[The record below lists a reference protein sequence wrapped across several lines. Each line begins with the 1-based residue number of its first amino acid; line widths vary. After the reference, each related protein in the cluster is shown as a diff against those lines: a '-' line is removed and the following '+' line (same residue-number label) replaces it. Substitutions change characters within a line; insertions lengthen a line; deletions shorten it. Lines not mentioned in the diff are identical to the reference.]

1 MPRSKS
7 SKSSQQTK
15 SSSPVV
21 KADKSIFVRAKDYV
35 IDAGKRRYGGKDAMK
50 NIVHDIG
57 ILKTVLNTELKH
69 VRNLQ
74 GATTCNTTTSVVGGN
89 NSILPI
95 AAGTDNS
102 QRTGRSIKLHHMDLI
117 LRFDWYGGST
127 GVVGTQVFRWFV
139 VLCKDLNS
147 SNTSTAISNFLDV
160 DPNSNY
166 TPHSMRNIDLH
177 DQFRVLADG
186 VVELDMYASFTSGV
200 NGQLTR
206 LIPSTIPLGMHQT
219 FSNTTS
225 ASCESNYLQIF
236 VVGLN
241 TGGTGTVSTVSWVSQ
256 TYFVDN

>member
-1 MPRSKS
+1 MPRSK
-7 SKSSQQTK
+7 T
-15 SSSPVV
+15 SSSLKQTSSSSGVT

-35 IDAGKRRYGGKDAMK
+35 IDAGRRRYGGKDAVK
-50 NIVHDIG
+50 NIIHDVGLI
-57 ILKTVLNTELKH
+57 KTMLNTELKH

-95 AAGTDNS
+95 AAGTDNN
-102 QRTGRSIKLHHMDLI
+102 QRTGRSVKLHHMDVLF
-117 LRFDWYGGST
+117 RFDWYGGST
-127 GVVGTQVFRWFV
+127 GLVGTQVFRWFV

-147 SNTSTAISNFLDV
+147 SNTSSAIGNFLDV

-166 TPHSMRNIDLH
+166 TPQSMRNIDLH
-177 DQFRVLADG
+177 DQFRVLAEG
-186 VVELDMYASFTSGV
+186 QVELDMYASFTSGV
-200 NGQLTR
+200 NGQLSRIVPLT
-206 LIPSTIPLGMHQT
+206 LPLGIHQN

-225 ASCESNYLQIF
+225 ASCETNYLQIF
-236 VVGLN
+236 VVALN